1 MLAVAFES
9 LAADR
14 RRMVAALYF
23 HNKEKDM
30 LVLMRRPHEALM
42 IGNSVKIM
50 VLGFKG
56 GQVRLGIDAP
66 PNVLIDREEVYLRKQ
81 DEERRA
87 RKAAPISA
95 ASLEEVSKTLR
106 EAEGRPT
113 DKPLSP
119 FECQEAT

>member
-1 MLAVAFES
+1 
-9 LAADR
+9 
-14 RRMVAALYF
+14 
-23 HNKEKDM
+23 M

-81 DEERRA
+81 DEERRMREA
-87 RKAAPISA
+87 VSIPAANTEA
-95 ASLEEVSKTLR
+95 VSKRLQ
-106 EAEGRPT
+106 EAEGHPT
-113 DKPLSP
+113 DKPQST